1 MTATAEDLKPVT
13 QRQREVYAWI
23 VAYIADKGYSPTR
36 REIQRGF
43 GWATPNAAMCHLIPL
58 RKKGWIDWADGSART
73 IRPLKGGD
81 E

>member
-1 MTATAEDLKPVT
+1 MTAIAEDLKPVT

-23 VAYIADKGYSPTR
+23 LAYIADKGYSPTR

-58 RKKGWIDWADGSART
+58 RKKGWLTWTDGFART